1 MSDWKKFE
9 TTATEVVIDFLQ
21 NDKNEIA
28 IRNDALLA
36 LIFRFRED
44 LLNKCE
50 KICKGRGYDKDVA
63 QLIAERTFTK
73 YGKSKKFNKEQG
85 NYECVDTCFKLYLY
99 KIASNELKSFY
110 HEESK
115 RKKGLLYDGTENIVT
130 QLPEVNLDDLDY
142 GRRIIHE
149 TLLELPYSHQVI
161 YLTYKMHE
169 REGINLPRSLQSKI
183 REHLGGIS
191 QNTVR
196 FYKKEANDKI
206 ETARKIIAKLS

>member
-9 TTATEVVIDFLQ
+9 TTATEVIIDFLQ
-21 NDKNEIA
+21 NDKNEI
-28 IRNDALLA
+28 RVKNDAFVA
-36 LIFRFRED
+36 LMFRFRED

-50 KICKGRGYDKDVA
+50 KICKQRGYDNDVA

-73 YGKSKKFNKEQG
+73 YGKSKKFKKEEG

-99 KIASNELKSFY
+99 KIASNELNSFY
-110 HEESK
+110 HEENK

-130 QLPEVNLDDLDY
+130 QLPKVNLNDLDDR
-142 GRRIIHE
+142 GRIIHQ
-149 TLLELPYSHQVI
+149 TLLDLPYSHQVI

-169 REGINLPRSLQSKI
+169 REGINLPRALQAKI

-196 FYKKEANDKI
+196 FYKKEASDKI